1 MVKSFHTLAL
11 QAIQIN
17 RQLSAHLIR
26 VQTGFLRTQN
36 IEQAQ
41 ETIKSLQDMLHDM
54 QTTLQT
60 PPPNQPSNYVP
71 LK

>member
-1 MVKSFHTLAL
+1 
-11 QAIQIN
+11 
-17 RQLSAHLIR
+17 
-26 VQTGFLRTQN
+26 VQSGFLRTQN

-54 QTTLQT
+54 QEVLQT
-60 PPPNQPSNYVP
+60 PPKQPSNYVP

>member
-1 MVKSFHTLAL
+1 MVKNFHTLAL

-17 RQLSAHLIR
+17 RQVSAHLIR
-26 VQTGFLRTQN
+26 VQSGFLRTQN

-41 ETIKSLQDMLHDM
+41 ETIKSLQEMLHDM
-54 QTTLQT
+54 QQVLQT
-60 PPPNQPSNYVP
+60 PPPTQPSNYVP

>member
-11 QAIQIN
+11 QAIQVN

-26 VQTGFLRTQN
+26 VQSGFLRTQN

-41 ETIKSLQDMLHDM
+41 ETLKSLQDMLHDM
-54 QTTLQT
+54 QQTLQT
-60 PPPNQPSNYVP
+60 SPQRPSNYVP

>member
-17 RQLSAHLIR
+17 RQISAHLIR
-26 VQTGFLRTQN
+26 VQSGFLRTEN

-41 ETIKSLQDMLHDM
+41 ETIKSLQDMLQDM
-54 QTTLQT
+54 QSSLQT
-60 PPPNQPSNYVP
+60 PPPKQPSNYVP

>member
-26 VQTGFLRTQN
+26 VQSGFLRTQN

-41 ETIKSLQDMLHDM
+41 ETLKSLQDMLHDM
-54 QTTLQT
+54 QSSLET
-60 PPPNQPSNYVP
+60 PPSKQPSNYVP